1 MAAPHVLPVS
11 GLLVLDS
18 IAYVERPNALIENQI
33 IVAGSHGGTAA
44 AGYLLDHSQ
53 KPRLVFFND
62 AGGGKDHAGLAGL
75 DLLQEVQV
83 AACTYSHLSARIGQ
97 AQDGLEHGVISHCN
111 DLALAMGMLVGTPV
125 RLAIA
130 PFLNPSAAAAKPRAS
145 TNLSRQERATG
156 VEPNPSVEPN
166 PYSPPVRQFKDP
178 HYQAKAGNLAELRGR
193 IDDLDERII
202 ALLAQHA
209 MLVKDAARFK
219 ANHFQVSAPQ
229 RQAEVFSKA
238 RQRAMRHNL
247 GFDGFEEVVE
257 QSYRT
262 MVAQFI
268 AKESLYFDQLIAI
281 QD

>member
-1 MAAPHVLPVS
+1 M
-11 GLLVLDS
+11 
-18 IAYVERPNALIENQI
+18 
-33 IVAGSHGGTAA
+33 
-44 AGYLLDHSQ
+44 
-53 KPRLVFFND
+53 
-62 AGGGKDHAGLAGL
+62 
-75 DLLQEVQV
+75 
-83 AACTYSHLSARIGQ
+83 
-97 AQDGLEHGVISHCN
+97 ISHCN
-111 DLALAMGMLVGTPV
+111 DLALAMGMLVGTSV

-130 PFLNPSAAAAKPRAS
+130 PFLNPSAAAAKHIAS
-145 TNLSRQERATG
+145 TNLSRQERTTG
-156 VEPNPSVEPN
+156 VEPN
-166 PYSPPVRQFKDP
+166 PYSPPLRQFKDP
-178 HYQAKAGNLAELRGR
+178 NYQAKAKNLAELRTQ
-193 IDDLDERII
+193 IDDLDESII
-202 ALLAQHA
+202 ALIAQRA

-268 AKESLYFDQLIAI
+268 EKEVLYFDQLIAI